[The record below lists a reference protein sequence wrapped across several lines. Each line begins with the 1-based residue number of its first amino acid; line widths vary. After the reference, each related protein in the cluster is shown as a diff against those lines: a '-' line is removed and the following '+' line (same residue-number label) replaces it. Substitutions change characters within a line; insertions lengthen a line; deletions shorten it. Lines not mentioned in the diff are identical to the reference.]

1 MAAAIN
7 RITGALCFNNGDSAE
22 ERLREFLAV
31 CGQDFQMFYTF
42 SKPSSSPVRCCA
54 IGAYNGPFPSVP
66 KPLFQSEAKCEVF
79 DMKMIYYSHANKT
92 HFYQK
97 GFALSLAYLSCI

>member
-31 CGQDFQMFYTF
+31 CGQDFQMFY
-42 SKPSSSPVRCCA
+42 
-54 IGAYNGPFPSVP
+54 
-66 KPLFQSEAKCEVF
+66 
-79 DMKMIYYSHANKT
+79 
-92 HFYQK
+92 
-97 GFALSLAYLSCI
+97 SCF

>member
-31 CGQDFQMFYTF
+31 CGLDFQMFYTF
-42 SKPSSSPVRCCA
+42 SKSEVKCSA
-54 IGAYNGPFPSVP
+54 IGAYNGPFSSVP
-66 KPLFQSEAKCEVF
+66 KPLF
-79 DMKMIYYSHANKT
+79 
-92 HFYQK
+92 
-97 GFALSLAYLSCI
+97 

>member
-31 CGQDFQMFYTF
+31 CGQDLKFF
-42 SKPSSSPVRCCA
+42 
-54 IGAYNGPFPSVP
+54 
-66 KPLFQSEAKCEVF
+66 
-79 DMKMIYYSHANKT
+79 T
-92 HFYQK
+92 HFLNLVHP
-97 GFALSLAYLSCI
+97 GEVLRNRGI

>member
-31 CGQDFQMFYTF
+31 CGQDFKCFIPVF
-42 SKPSSSPVRCCA
+42 KPSSSR
-54 IGAYNGPFPSVP
+54 
-66 KPLFQSEAKCEVF
+66 
-79 DMKMIYYSHANKT
+79 
-92 HFYQK
+92 
-97 GFALSLAYLSCI
+97 